1 MRTKG
6 LGPQGLGI
14 SGNNGYHIGSPN
26 KMVPVVAAAA
36 GGGAAAAG
44 AGGAAAGAGA
54 GAGAGAAGGSGLGS
68 LLSGAGGGGGGGKK
82 ATTSRS
88 SGDPGASMNAAPI
101 KCWKTHKRKP
111 GTVKGAK
118 GSCIKK

>member
-26 KMVPVVAAAA
+26 KMLPVAAAA
-36 GGGAAAAG
+36 AG
-44 AGGAAAGAGA
+44 GGAAAGAGA
-54 GAGAGAAGGSGLGS
+54 GAGAGSGLGS
-68 LLSGAGGGGGGGKK
+68 LLSGAGGGGGKK

>member
-6 LGPQGLGI
+6 TGPQGLGTK
-14 SGNNGYHIGSPN
+14 GNNGYHIGSP
-26 KMVPVVAAAA
+26 A
-36 GGGAAAAG
+36 
-44 AGGAAAGAGA
+44 
-54 GAGAGAAGGSGLGS
+54 
-68 LLSGAGGGGGGGKK
+68 
-82 ATTSRS
+82 
-88 SGDPGASMNAAPI
+88 

>member
-14 SGNNGYHIGSPN
+14 VGNNGYHIGSPN
-26 KMVPVVAAAA
+26 KM
-36 GGGAAAAG
+36 
-44 AGGAAAGAGA
+44 
-54 GAGAGAAGGSGLGS
+54 
-68 LLSGAGGGGGGGKK
+68 
-82 ATTSRS
+82 
-88 SGDPGASMNAAPI
+88 DPGASMNAAPI

>member
-14 SGNNGYHIGSPN
+14 AGNNGYHIGSPATFKKH
-26 KMVPVVAAAA
+26 KMYGKDGTVKVAET
-36 GGGAAAAG
+36 
-44 AGGAAAGAGA
+44 
-54 GAGAGAAGGSGLGS
+54 
-68 LLSGAGGGGGGGKK
+68 KK
-82 ATTSRS
+82 EHLALKKKRFGHSSPAKS

>member
-14 SGNNGYHIGSPN
+14 AGNNGYHIGSPN
-26 KMVPVVAAAA
+26 KMVPVAAAAA
-36 GGGAAAAG
+36 GSGAAAG
-44 AGGAAAGAGA
+44 AGGAAAGA

-68 LLSGAGGGGGGGKK
+68 LLSGAGGGGGKK
-82 ATTSRS
+82 ATTSKS